1 MCLIVCLL
9 QQVANERSAKTR
21 HLAQTVYWHSECVYS
36 DFNVQQLVQ
45 HQQQQQRQ
53 WSKTCSIKTLHW
65 SEQLAIGNNCA
76 NNVRKMCHWVIDLIH
91 YIMDIFAESRT
102 EILTTFFLSA
112 LDSSA
117 ALWYLKDRNNTD
129 LCRLQTK
136 ITFFFSNHSHCSFQ
150 VCVSVLICALSFL
163 FQKAVV
169 RNAFIWL
176 WLKS

>member
-21 HLAQTVYWHSECVYS
+21 HLARTVCWHGERVYS
-36 DFNVQQLVQ
+36 DFNAQQLVQ

-65 SEQLAIGNNCA
+65 SEQLAIGNTCS
-76 NNVRKMCHWVIDLIH
+76 NNVRHWVKDLVH
-91 YIMDIFAESRT
+91 YIMDILAESKT

-117 ALWYLKDRNNTD
+117 ALWYLRDRNNTD
-129 LCRLQTK
+129 LCWLQTK
-136 ITFFFSNHSHCSFQ
+136 ITFFSNHSHCSFQ
-150 VCVSVLICALSFL
+150 VCLSSVRNVFFGCGLKVNILKVLILSY
-163 FQKAVV
+163 KC
-169 RNAFIWL
+169 IYI
-176 WLKS
+176 